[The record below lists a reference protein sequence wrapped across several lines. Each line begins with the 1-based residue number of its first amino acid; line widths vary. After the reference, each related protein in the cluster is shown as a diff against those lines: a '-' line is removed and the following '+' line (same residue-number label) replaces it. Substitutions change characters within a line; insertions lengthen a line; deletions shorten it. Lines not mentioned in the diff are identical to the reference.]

1 MSISLKKTIGFCTIF
16 LFCTICSYPI
26 KQQDLLKNFG
36 GWSID
41 KELFDYI
48 RQVLPTG
55 KTILEL
61 GSGWAS
67 GILSEYYTVYSI
79 EHDPQWV
86 GKYNTHYIYAPIR
99 HGWYDV
105 SVLST
110 ELPTHYDL
118 ILIDGPTGT
127 IGRWGFYT
135 NLYLFNTNTIM
146 IFDDVNRIAEYHL
159 LTAVSHK
166 LNKPYTIYESNGEK
180 KFGVILPKKRFNQN
194 RYKNN
199 KNFSRERNNENN

>member
-1 MSISLKKTIGFCTIF
+1 MSTLLKKTIVFCTVF
-16 LFCTICSYPI
+16 LFFTIFSCPI
-26 KQQDLLKNFG
+26 KQNENLSKNFG

-41 KELFDYI
+41 KEVFDYI
-48 RQVLPTG
+48 QQVLPAG

-67 GILSEYYTVYSI
+67 EILSEYYTVYSI

-86 GKYNTHYIYAPIR
+86 GKYNTHYIYAPIIN
-99 HGWYDV
+99 GWYDV
-105 SVLST
+105 SVLSN

-127 IGRWGFYT
+127 IGRGKFYT

-146 IFDDVNRIAEYHL
+146 IFDDVNRIAEYNL
-159 LTAVSHK
+159 LVAVSQK
-166 LNKPYTIYESNGEK
+166 LNKPYTIYKSNGQK
-180 KFGVILPKKRFNQN
+180 NFGVILPEKKFEA
-194 RYKNN
+194 K
-199 KNFSRERNNENN
+199 